1 MKRIAICCL
10 VLVFLAVRASGYQ
23 VFEEP
28 EEDDET
34 VRGKRQQSGASL
46 IDSIFNIP
54 ITAIKQT
61 SQAAQTL
68 SPGNAGAIE
77 SVLKIPVSTL
87 EAVGNLIKN
96 RQQNRYQT
104 TPLSTTRPNRRYDV
118 DQVNEVERRRRDE
131 YKRRVE
137 AQREQQRRWQ
147 EQLNRRRMDQ
157 LIQHNRR
164 MQQQIVAEDERTHHS
179 FYRDPFGFNALTKWV
194 VGPHG
199 VFNGHAGHGD
209 GHVYQ
214 YYNPQKP
221 LHFGG
226 HHNQGTHRP
235 TPTKPTIPQGSTV
248 STTTSTSSST
258 STSFTSTS
266 TNPPRPTH
274 NYEVHENVDEGN
286 NPFSWPNWF
295 GIINVLTSATQ
306 QSYPSDDR
314 LQNKIAPKKTKV
326 RFDEPPLQNKIAPKD
341 NDYFKAK
348 YYAKARKNSSPEE
361 ELTGNEID
369 GNVGSGE
376 RLGLNERGAR
386 VLFPTN

>member
-1 MKRIAICCL
+1 MKLIAICCL
-10 VLVFLAVRASGYQ
+10 VLVFLTVRASGYQ

-28 EEDDET
+28 EE
-34 VRGKRQQSGASL
+34 
-46 IDSIFNIP
+46 
-54 ITAIKQT
+54 
-61 SQAAQTL
+61 
-68 SPGNAGAIE
+68 
-77 SVLKIPVSTL
+77 IPVSTL

-235 TPTKPTIPQGSTV
+235 TPTKQSIPQGSTV
-248 STTTSTSSST
+248 STTTSTSST
-258 STSFTSTS
+258 SSTSTS

-295 GIINVLTSATQ
+295 GIINVLTSTTQ

-369 GNVGSGE
+369 GDVGSGE